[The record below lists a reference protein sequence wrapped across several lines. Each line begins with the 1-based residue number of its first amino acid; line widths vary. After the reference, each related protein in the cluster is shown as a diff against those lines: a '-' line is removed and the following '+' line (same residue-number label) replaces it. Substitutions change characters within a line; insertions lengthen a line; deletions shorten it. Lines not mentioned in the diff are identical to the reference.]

1 MRIARIMDKTGKV
14 MYAAEAADGKLMPI
28 KGDIFGDYSVDESS
42 QVEPSQWLSP
52 VQPLTYLCVA
62 ANYKLH
68 IEECDMEEPPLPKLF
83 MKNSGCVTAHNQ
95 PIRIPAICDDE
106 VDYEGELA
114 VIIGKSCCNVSA
126 EQAYDCILGYTIG
139 NDVSA
144 RIWQLEKGDG
154 QWCRGKSFDTF
165 GPLGPV
171 LVTPDEIGDPNKLS
185 IKTTLNGK
193 TVQDSSTANMIRT
206 VGELISFLSQD
217 TTLLPGTV
225 VLTGTPEGVGWA
237 RDPKLTL
244 KTGDKVAIEIENI
257 GVLENPVE

>member
-1 MRIARIMDKTGKV
+1 MRIARILEKSGEV
-14 MYAAEAADGKLMPI
+14 MYAAAQSDGRLLRI
-28 KGDIFGDYSVDESS
+28 NGNIFGQYSVDENCE
-42 QVEPSQWLSP
+42 VEASQWLSP

-68 IEECDMEEPPLPKLF
+68 IEECDVEEPPLPKIF
-83 MKNSGCVTAHNQ
+83 MKNSGCVAGHKQ
-95 PIRIPAICDDE
+95 PIRIPSICDDE
-106 VDYEGELA
+106 VDFEGELA
-114 VIIGKSCCNVSA
+114 AVIGKSCCNVSP
-126 EQAYDCILGYTIG
+126 EEAYGYILGYTAS

-171 LVTPDEIGDPNKLS
+171 LVTPDEIENPDDLA
-185 IKTTLNGK
+185 IKTILNGEV
-193 TVQDSSTANMIRT
+193 VQESRTSYMIRT
-206 VGELISFLSQD
+206 IGELISFLSQD

-237 RDPKLTL
+237 REPKLLL
-244 KTGDKVAIEIENI
+244 KKGDTVSVEIENV